1 MESLVSFLAALNTL
15 TPLAVIGLLG
25 LAIFFI
31 VWKNPFKPLESSL
44 SEVKNNHLHE
54 LPAMAESL
62 RDISATLQ
70 RMEVKMGEDFAHL
83 KARINGNGHNR

>member
-1 MESLVSFLAALNTL
+1 MESLVSFLNSLNTL

-25 LAIFFI
+25 LAIFFL
-31 VWKNPFKPLESSL
+31 VWRNPLKPLENSL
-44 SEVKNNHLHE
+44 SEVKSNHLHE

-70 RMEVKMGEDFAHL
+70 RMEVKMGEDFSYL
-83 KARINGNGHNR
+83 KARINGNNR